1 MLSVKHKKILE
12 NMKKD
17 NKSEAAILR
26 EKAEELLKKKLSKT
40 AEQISETEIKKSVKS
55 VSKLSEADTLKLIN
69 ELEVHQVEL
78 ELQNQELLEAKEQ
91 VEIVSEK
98 YTDLYDFAPTGY
110 FTLSNEGE
118 IIQSNLSGAKML
130 GKERSHL
137 KNKKIRFFVSEETRQ
152 VFNDFLRKVFESR
165 IEESCDIALS
175 TDDNLPTYVHI
186 TGIAT
191 ENKEQCLVTAVDI
204 TERKRAEK
212 EIHDL
217 NANLE
222 LKIEERTTQLSE
234 TNEHLQKEIE
244 ERRQREEFEK
254 KLLQLSLQLTGIS
267 GSEVSAGLDLALS
280 NIGSFLNA
288 DRAYIFEFNPAENTM
303 SNTYEWCN
311 EGIQPE
317 IVNNQNIH
325 CKNFPERMKILH
337 RHENII
343 IPSVKAL
350 PDSWKAEREFLE
362 PQGIQS
368 VIAIPI
374 LIENNLIG
382 FVGLD
387 SVSKERKYDIS
398 EINILKLWSN
408 LLTGLINNK
417 RIEKFLDLTR
427 RNYETFFNTID
438 DFLFVLDDQGNVI
451 HTNSTVVQRLGYTT
465 EELTGKSVLMV
476 HPSERR
482 DEAGRIVSEMLAG
495 TADFC
500 PVPLITKTGDYIPV
514 ETRVRN
520 GIWDGRPA
528 IFGVSK
534 DVSKIKLSEE
544 KFSRAF
550 HSNSS
555 LMAITGSE
563 NGIFIDVNETFL
575 KTLGYTRDEVIGKS
589 SSELKLF
596 SDSET
601 RDTITEKLKQNIPV
615 REVETEVTKKDGS
628 LLVGLFS
635 ADYIN
640 IGNDL
645 CLLTVLVDITERKLA
660 EKMLSDI
667 IEKNPMSIQIVDK
680 EGFTIKVNPAHTK
693 LFGAVPPSDISVF
706 DFFRHKDKESE
717 KLISLAKSGE
727 VVHQP
732 ELYFNAHDDI
742 SSELPDITVCLR
754 AVIFPLFDSKG
765 KPERFVIM
773 HENITERKRAEE
785 EIREARNEADKANLA
800 KSEFLSRMSHELRTP
815 MNSILG
821 FAQLMNM
828 GELTDSNR
836 NGINHILNSG
846 KHLLNLINEVLNIS
860 RIESGLIPLS
870 PESVQLNGVI
880 MEMLDVVHPN
890 AVKRNLTLELTDSP
904 SNSLSVI
911 ADPLRLKQ
919 VILNLINNAVKYNHE
934 GGSVIIKTE
943 LRQNKVLPDS
953 GISSVRI
960 SVSDTG
966 FGISPD
972 DIPKLFLPFE
982 RFGSAK
988 TETEGTGLG
997 LPIVKRLM
1005 DAMGGTYGVE
1015 STPGEGST
1023 FWIELQLVK
1032 DQNFKNIQPGDAL
1045 KPDTAMVEKT
1055 GTVLFIEDN
1064 IPNTDLVEV
1073 IFGSYRPAI
1082 RLITSA
1088 LGKTAV
1094 RLAIDCTPDL
1104 ILLDIDLS
1112 DIPGSEVLANLRT
1125 DEKTKSIPVVIIS
1138 ADAMPEQIEKFL
1150 KAGVKD
1156 YLTKPLDITT
1166 FLHVTDKWLGTK
1178 KC

>member
-1 MLSVKHKKILE
+1 MI
-12 NMKKD
+12 KD
-17 NKSEAAILR
+17 DKSEAAILR
-26 EKAEELLKKKLSKT
+26 KKAEDLLKKKLSKSGKKPLKT
-40 AEQISETEIKKSVKS
+40 NLQLSET
-55 VSKLSEADTLKLIN
+55 DTLRLIH
-69 ELEVHQVEL
+69 ELQVHQIEL
-78 ELQNQELLEAKEQ
+78 ELQNAELRLAKEQ

-98 YTDLYDFAPTGY
+98 YTELYDFAPTGN
-110 FTLSNEGE
+110 FVLSKESQIVE
-118 IIQSNLSGAKML
+118 LNLSGAKML
-130 GKERSHL
+130 GHDRSYL
-137 KNKKIRFFVSEETRQ
+137 LNRKFDFYVSAHTRR
-152 VFNDFLRKVFESR
+152 VFNDFLRKVFESNSK
-165 IEESCDIALS
+165 ESCELTMSA
-175 TDDNLPTYVHI
+175 NEGLPMHVHL

-191 ENKEQCLVTAVDI
+191 ENKEQCLMTAVDI

-234 TNEHLQKEIE
+234 TNEHLQKEIK
-244 ERRQREEFEK
+244 ERRLREEFEK
-254 KLLQLSLQLTGIS
+254 KLLQLSLQLTGIP
-267 GSEVSAGLDLALS
+267 GSEISAGLDLALS

-303 SNTYEWCN
+303 SNTHEWCN

-317 IVNNQNIH
+317 IVNNQNIS
-325 CKNFPERMKILH
+325 CENFPERMKILH

-350 PDSWKAEREFLE
+350 PESWRAERELLE

-368 VIAIPI
+368 VIVIPV

-387 SVSKERKYDIS
+387 SVSKERKYDVS

-408 LLTGLINNK
+408 MLTGLINNK

-680 EGFTIKVNPAHTK
+680 EGFIIKVNPAHTK
-693 LFGAVPPSDISVF
+693 LFGAVPPSDFSVF

-828 GELTDSNR
+828 GELTESNR
-836 NGINHILNSG
+836 TGVNHILNSG

-870 PESVQLNGVI
+870 TEPVQLNGVI

-890 AVKRNLTLELTDSP
+890 AVKRNLTLELSDSP

-919 VILNLINNAVKYNHE
+919 VILNLINNAVKYNNE

-943 LRQNKVLPDS
+943 LRQNKVLPES
-953 GISSVRI
+953 AGISSVRI

-966 FGISPD
+966 SGISPE

-1005 DAMGGTYGVE
+1005 EAMGGTYGVE
-1015 STPGEGST
+1015 STQGEGST
-1023 FWIELQLVK
+1023 FWIELQLVE
-1032 DQNFKNIQPGDAL
+1032 DQNYKNIQPGDAL

-1055 GTVLFIEDN
+1055 GTVLYIEDN
-1064 IPNTDLVEV
+1064 IPNTDLVEE

-1082 RLITSA
+1082 RLIISA
-1088 LGKTAV
+1088 FGKTAV
-1094 RLAIDCTPDL
+1094 RLAMDYTPDL

-1138 ADAMPEQIEKFL
+1138 ADAMPEQIEMFL

-1156 YLTKPLDITT
+1156 YLTKPLDITA
-1166 FLHVTDKWLGTK
+1166 FLHVTDKWLGVE